1 MDDTNNSLNLLYF
14 FVNAFS
20 VDAIYELGWYA
31 ARDWMIAISGTL
43 VAIAIAI
50 RMAEEKVNFFA
61 TGQSNYKK
69 LATNVLL
76 VALAIGMYFFIARLV
91 IDLFNAIYG
100 VLDTGTMNY
109 MARKMDMM
117 MSKLDTG
124 EVSIGFSIVY
134 EGIYLIASMLAYA
147 FSYCMLIFM
156 VFAMR
161 LAHACLVSFVIFW
174 GAVALPMSITTGLK
188 QLQAFRTVA
197 LLALLWPIVDAFL
210 MYLIGGAFLN
220 GLENS
225 QIIVKEGDPITT
237 SQLLFHLTVFSIIN
251 FFLIATTF
259 AAPFVAQGL
268 ANGSGNV
275 TGLIAS
281 FGAAGLS
288 AGALAGSSLMKM
300 WNWGGAKTGGGIGD
314 MGKQGWGKDA
324 QEGGMGLKS
333 QLQRLA
339 LGTELAENR
348 SGASSFEST
357 SSTET
362 SSTASGSAQ
371 GEGPGSNSRSSFET
385 STTTPSPV
393 APSSTPSSLTGESSS
408 IGESG
413 NLSESQLDKPEES
426 PQQDNGDL
434 AEEQRRKSGR
444 DQARRGA
451 IIQQQAG
458 KK

>member
-1 MDDTNNSLNLLYF
+1 
-14 FVNAFS
+14 
-20 VDAIYELGWYA
+20 
-31 ARDWMIAISGTL
+31 
-43 VAIAIAI
+43 
-50 RMAEEKVNFFA
+50 
-61 TGQSNYKK
+61 
-69 LATNVLL
+69 
-76 VALAIGMYFFIARLV
+76 
-91 IDLFNAIYG
+91 
-100 VLDTGTMNY
+100 
-109 MARKMDMM
+109 
-117 MSKLDTG
+117 
-124 EVSIGFSIVY
+124 
-134 EGIYLIASMLAYA
+134 
-147 FSYCMLIFM
+147 
-156 VFAMR
+156 
-161 LAHACLVSFVIFW
+161 
-174 GAVALPMSITTGLK
+174 
-188 QLQAFRTVA
+188 
-197 LLALLWPIVDAFL
+197 
-210 MYLIGGAFLN
+210 
-220 GLENS
+220 
-225 QIIVKEGDPITT
+225 
-237 SQLLFHLTVFSIIN
+237 
-251 FFLIATTF
+251 
-259 AAPFVAQGL
+259 
-268 ANGSGNV
+268 
-275 TGLIAS
+275 
-281 FGAAGLS
+281 
-288 AGALAGSSLMKM
+288 
-300 WNWGGAKTGGGIGD
+300 
-314 MGKQGWGKDA
+314 QGWGKDA